1 MSDSFV
7 TPWTVARQAPLSME
21 FPRQAYYSGLPFHSP
36 GDLPDQGIEPMAPA
50 SPTLASGFFTTRK
63 SKMTH
68 LGNPKWIK
76 AGDYFHPNSMDL
88 ELRRDG
94 SLKENNDVLARK
106 RVMDE
111 WQSGTIASTRA
122 SSLVIVTLLDQCM

>member
-1 MSDSFV
+1 MSDSFAA
-7 TPWTVARQAPLSME
+7 PWTVACQAPLSMG
-21 FPRQAYYSGLPFHSP
+21 FPRQEYWSELPFHSP
-36 GDLPDQGIEPMAPA
+36 GDLPDPGIEPMAPV

-63 SKMTH
+63 SKMSH

>member
-7 TPWTVARQAPLSME
+7 TPWTVAHQAPLSMG
-21 FPRQAYYSGLPFHSP
+21 FPMQEYWTGLPFHSP